1 MPKKSSDISTGDQGS
16 AAQYNNVRDDA
27 LNLFA
32 QSGTELT
39 ISGGVVT
46 IASTYS
52 TFYDID
58 TESNDASDDL
68 DTINGGEDGEIILI
82 RAVHSARTVVVKHDT
97 GNILLLGGHDHALVN
112 TFQMIMLR
120 YYSATAKWFEV
131 AGGADRLVV
140 FGYSLGSGLEVVPTT
155 AYGDIPYLPAI
166 YLLGLYAMANA
177 SGSISIDVRTETF
190 GTIPDSADSIG
201 TSPVFA
207 MSSVQ
212 TKSDTVLSGV
222 TREQAAGCW
231 RFVVTVAGVS
241 IEQVAIVGLGVRT

>member
-1 MPKKSSDISTGDQGS
+1 MPKKSSDVSQGDQIL
-16 AAQYNNVRDDA
+16 AAQYVNVRDDA

-32 QSGTELT
+32 QVGAERVIAT
-39 ISGGVVT
+39 GVIT

-58 TESNDASDDL
+58 TQGDASTDDL
-68 DTINGGEDGEIILI
+68 VTINGGEDGEIIVI
-82 RAVHSARTVVVKHDT
+82 RAENAARTVVVKHGT
-97 GNILLLGGHDHALVN
+97 GNIQLKGGYDLPLLDQTQLL
-112 TFQMIMLR
+112 MLR
-120 YYSATAKWFEV
+120 YDGANWVEISA
-131 AGGADRLVV
+131 GADRIVV
-140 FGYSLGSGLEVVPTT
+140 FGYNFGSGIGSSVIL
-155 AYGDIPYLPAI
+155 ADDYGDIPFLPAM
-166 YLLGLYAMANA
+166 YLLGLYAMADQ
-177 SGSISIDVRTETF
+177 SGSISLDVRTETF

-201 TSPVFA
+201 TSPCFV

-212 TKSDTVLSGV
+212 TKSDVVLSGI